1 MTLAQQPTVQEAIAR
16 AEALVR
22 TARAFVYEA
31 ARASDA
37 LADPTPEQAT
47 ELSATMRLAG
57 AYAAASAAQAVDL
70 VYDWA
75 GTSSVYAT
83 SRIERCFRD
92 VHVVSHHISIA
103 SVSFEMVG
111 QYMLG
116 GPLAQR
122 R

>member
-1 MTLAQQPTVQEAIAR
+1 VRKSAFISIALR
-16 AEALVR
+16 AW
-22 TARAFVYEA
+22 
-31 ARASDA
+31 
-37 LADPTPEQAT
+37 
-47 ELSATMRLAG
+47 ELWSVPFL
-57 AYAAASAAQAVDL
+57 
-70 VYDWA
+70 W
-75 GTSSVYAT
+75 TSSVYAS

-103 SVSFEMVG
+103 TVSFEMVG

>member
-1 MTLAQQPTVQEAIAR
+1 
-16 AEALVR
+16 
-22 TARAFVYEA
+22 VYEA
-31 ARASDA
+31 SQASDA
-37 LADPTPEQAT
+37 LTDPTPEQST
-47 ELSATMRLAG
+47 KLSATMRLAG
-57 AYAAASAAQAVDL
+57 AHATASAVQAVDL

-75 GTSSVYAT
+75 GTSSVYAS

-103 SVSFEMVG
+103 TVSFEMVG